1 MSETPVV
8 TARHLIRALRK
19 LGFEQT
25 RSRGSHRRFEHPDGR
40 KTTVPV
46 HRGRDIPR
54 GLLRQIIT
62 IDVGI
67 TMGDFV
73 DLL

>member
-1 MSETPVV
+1 MTQTPVV
-8 TARHLIRALRK
+8 TARQLIRVLSR
-19 LGFEQT
+19 LGFVQA

-54 GLLRQIIT
+54 GLLRQIVT
-62 IDVGI
+62 IDIGT
-67 TMGDFV
+67 TMDDFV
-73 DLL
+73 ALL

>member
-1 MSETPVV
+1 MSATP
-8 TARHLIRALRK
+8 TLKARTLMRILRR
-19 LGFEQT
+19 LGFVQT

-46 HRGRDIPR
+46 HKGRDIPR
-54 GLLRQIIT
+54 GLLRQTVT
-62 IDVGI
+62 IDLQ
-67 TMGDFV
+67 MDMEEFL